1 MEVEYEITPDD
12 LYAFQWRAAYASPR
26 AWRTRRKAYVFWL
39 VSLLIISVLPA
50 IGTDG
55 FSISR
60 VNYTFF
66 LIAFPLAALGQWFLE
81 RRLIR
86 RALLQLLQQERPG
99 RGQLGRHRLVLTD
112 AGLAESTDVGESRT
126 TWAGVHRLEENP
138 EYIFIY
144 TAAAAAHVIPKRAFR
159 DEQEAERFYQF
170 SKTRKEVTS

>member
-1 MEVEYEITPDD
+1 MGAIPPNGFMEVEYEITPDD

-39 VSLLIISVLPA
+39 LSLLIISVLPA

-81 RRLIR
+81 RRLSR

-99 RGQLGRHRLVLTD
+99 RGHG
-112 AGLAESTDVGESRT
+112 
-126 TWAGVHRLEENP
+126 
-138 EYIFIY
+138 
-144 TAAAAAHVIPKRAFR
+144 HVIPAPHSASHDGLAWPRA
-159 DEQEAERFYQF
+159 
-170 SKTRKEVTS
+170 TSDG